1 MAQEDSTRQQELDQ
15 KRHYWKAH
23 ISSWQAS
30 RVSQTAYCRRHEL
43 RFHQFV
49 YWRRKFTPKP
59 SASLSL
65 VQVSVAAVARAS
77 GSAPQPAPLRVA
89 LAPDVCIEVC
99 PGFDPPT
106 LQQVV
111 TALRG
116 IR

>member
-1 MAQEDSTRQQELDQ
+1 
-15 KRHYWKAH
+15 
-23 ISSWQAS
+23 
-30 RVSQTAYCRRHEL
+30 
-43 RFHQFV
+43 
-49 YWRRKFTPKP
+49 
-59 SASLSL
+59 
-65 VQVSVAAVARAS
+65 VAVVARAS
-77 GSAPQPAPLRVA
+77 GSAPQPVPLRVA